1 MSEYQRGSS
10 YPAVT
15 DNDVRRRLIPLP
27 PLAEQREI
35 ARILQ
40 AVDRRIAAEEAY
52 ARALGDLFRSLLH
65 ELMSGKIRLS
75 NLKMEEED
83 ASKH

>member
-1 MSEYQRGSS
+1 MASVRGSS

-15 DNDVRRRLIPLP
+15 DNDVKPSLIPLP

-52 ARALGDLFRSLLH
+52 ARALGDLFQTLLH
-65 ELMSGKIRLS
+65 ELMSGRRRVKFTAENTEKLT
-75 NLKMEEED
+75 
-83 ASKH
+83 